1 MKKKSTIIF
10 FLAAAVL
17 FDQSYAFTKL
27 FDHLFKKEEKKARLY
42 YGEGNF
48 DEGLKIYSELTSKEE
63 ETPLLLNN
71 LAVGQSMLGEEN
83 AEENFKKAI
92 ELMTSLQNPSEE
104 EKKQLTDIYFNLGQH
119 YFSRNL
125 YKKAIEAYIETLK
138 LSPDDITARHNLELS
153 LLRQNQK
160 NNDNQKD
167 GEVSPQSQ
175 SSNNQEKDENPDE
188 KPESPP
194 QQDEETAA
202 SLKLGKNE
210 EADQQQEE
218 NSKITPKRAKEILE
232 NLEQTWDDRDHVK
245 TYREIFN
252 SRESGK
258 SW

>member
-138 LSPDDITARHNLELS
+138 LSPDDITA
-153 LLRQNQK
+153 
-160 NNDNQKD
+160 
-167 GEVSPQSQ
+167 
-175 SSNNQEKDENPDE
+175 
-188 KPESPP
+188 
-194 QQDEETAA
+194 
-202 SLKLGKNE
+202 
-210 EADQQQEE
+210 
-218 NSKITPKRAKEILE
+218 I
-232 NLEQTWDDRDHVK
+232 
-245 TYREIFN
+245 
-252 SRESGK
+252 
-258 SW
+258 